1 MNTFA
6 LADIEQVKGKIKF
19 KKLVID
25 GVCQFEDFC
34 EQISTQGNLEKELD
48 KIFSRMNQVANMQ
61 RLPKEKFRDITPA
74 KETIKEFEI
83 KTSNLRI
90 YLIKEE
96 AHIVVFAGKKN
107 SQKEDIKKF
116 RAIKKHYLSYH

>member
-1 MNTFA
+1 MNRFA
-6 LADIEQVKGKIKF
+6 LADIEQVKGKINF
-19 KKLVID
+19 KKLVIN

-34 EQISTQGNLEKELD
+34 VDVSMQGNLEKELD
-48 KIFSRMNQVANMQ
+48 KIFSRMNQVANML

-83 KTSNLRI
+83 KTANLRV

-96 AHIVVFAGKKN
+96 GHIVVLGGKKN
-107 SQKEDIKKF
+107 SQKEDIKQF
-116 RAIKKHYLSYH
+116 RAIKKQYLKA